1 MLETDPVPPDANYD
15 AQLRELE
22 ESYQRFQR
30 QREAEPSFW
39 QVALFSM
46 AAGAGLFVAGAA
58 LAKLYLG

>member
-1 MLETDPVPPDANYD
+1 MLEINPAQPDPDYD

-22 ESYQRFQR
+22 QSYQQFQR
-30 QREAEPSFW
+30 QREAEPPFW